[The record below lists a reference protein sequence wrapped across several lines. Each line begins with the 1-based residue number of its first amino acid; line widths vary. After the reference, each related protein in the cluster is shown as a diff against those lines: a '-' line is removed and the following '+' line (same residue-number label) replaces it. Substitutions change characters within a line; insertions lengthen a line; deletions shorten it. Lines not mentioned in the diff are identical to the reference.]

1 LPGFDTGDDA
11 ANPRGNTSER
21 LMMNANPTGAVL
33 HGATRHLV
41 SGQALRLPRR
51 GGELTVLRG
60 RLWLTRHN
68 DPGDHFIEAG
78 QRLRLGDH
86 ENAVIEPAGN
96 AQGVILRWEPR
107 RAGFIGALLAR
118 PLSGTAFVALMA
130 ARGFA
135 ALARNAAAGARRAR
149 GHCEISDRHVV
160 FVALE
165 GDVAWERSR
174 HS

>member
-1 LPGFDTGDDA
+1 MPLPGFDTGDG
-11 ANPRGNTSER
+11 GNTAKR
-21 LMMNANPTGAVL
+21 FMMNAKPKSAVL

-41 SGQALRLPRR
+41 PGQALRLPRR

-60 RLWLTRHN
+60 QLWLTRNN

-86 ENAVIEPAGN
+86 ENAVIEPAGS
-96 AQGVILRWEPR
+96 AQGAILRWEPR
-107 RAGFIGALLAR
+107 CVGFISALLAR

-165 GDVAWERSR
+165 GGAAWERGQRS
-174 HS
+174 

>member
-1 LPGFDTGDDA
+1 
-11 ANPRGNTSER
+11 
-21 LMMNANPTGAVL
+21 MMNAKPKGAVL

-41 SGQALRLPRR
+41 PGQALRLPRR

-60 RLWLTRHN
+60 RLWLTRNN
-68 DPGDHFIEAG
+68 DPGDHFIDVG

-86 ENAVIEPAGN
+86 ENAVIEPAGS

-107 RAGFIGALLAR
+107 RAGFTGAWFAL
-118 PLSGTAFVALMA
+118 PLSGAAFLAWMA

-149 GHCEISDRHVV
+149 GCCEVSDRHAV
-160 FVALE
+160 FVALKGGAARE
-165 GDVAWERSR
+165 PGRRS
-174 HS
+174 

>member
-1 LPGFDTGDDA
+1 
-11 ANPRGNTSER
+11 
-21 LMMNANPTGAVL
+21 MMNAKPKSAVL

-41 SGQALRLPRR
+41 PGQALRLPRR

-68 DPGDHFIEAG
+68 DPGDHFIDAG
-78 QRLRLGDH
+78 QRLHLADH
-86 ENAVIEPAGN
+86 ENAVIEPAGS

-107 RAGFIGALLAR
+107 CASFTGALLAR
-118 PLSGTAFVALMA
+118 PLSATAFVALMA

-135 ALARNAAAGARRAR
+135 ALARKAAAGARRAR
-149 GHCEISDRHVV
+149 GHDGINDGHAV

-165 GDVAWERSR
+165 GGAGAEPARLKRPSAGR
-174 HS
+174 ASACA

>member
-1 LPGFDTGDDA
+1 
-11 ANPRGNTSER
+11 
-21 LMMNANPTGAVL
+21 MINAKSKGAVL

-41 SGQALRLPRR
+41 PGQALRLPRR

-60 RLWLTRHN
+60 RLWLTRNN
-68 DPGDHFIEAG
+68 DLGDHFIEAG
-78 QRLRLGDH
+78 QRLRLCDH
-86 ENAVIEPAGN
+86 ENAVVEPAGS
-96 AQGVILRWEPR
+96 AQGAILRWEPLG
-107 RAGFIGALLAR
+107 AGFVGALLAR
-118 PLSGTAFVALMA
+118 PLSGTAFAALMA

-165 GDVAWERSR
+165 SGVAWERGRRS
-174 HS
+174 